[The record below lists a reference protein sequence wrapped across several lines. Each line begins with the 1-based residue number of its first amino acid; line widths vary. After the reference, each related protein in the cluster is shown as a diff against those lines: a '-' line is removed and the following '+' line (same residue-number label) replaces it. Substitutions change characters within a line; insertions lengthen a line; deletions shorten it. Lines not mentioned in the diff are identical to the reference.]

1 MVRVA
6 VLGCGVLGSKI
17 VGDLVYHGHEVRA
30 YDSNSEALDKLL
42 LRLAEDTKIL
52 RKDGL
57 LNQPNFVGGVLCMS
71 RLEEAVREADFVFE
85 AIIEDLSSKSE
96 LVAQVSHLCP
106 ATAIIGSSSMHL
118 NIDSIFERAAG
129 KDRCLGVRFLF
140 PVFTVSEVE
149 LQMTE
154 DTSPECVT
162 FVREF
167 LERMGKTAFLRAGNL
182 PLVLSEAQREY
193 RWVTRVHIFQQTA
206 RRRPPLLVPDLTHHE
221 SLERV
226 LNSELMDGLT
236 QSREKDCVVCM
247 DEERNCVLHPCHHL
261 CLCATCGK
269 MLLKR
274 QDACPICR
282 KKISSIFRI
291 FYA

>member
-17 VGDLVYHGHEVRA
+17 VGDLAYHGHEVRA
-30 YDSNSEALDKLL
+30 YDSNAESLDKLL
-42 LRLAEDTKIL
+42 LRLAEDTKVL

-57 LNQPNFVGGVLCMS
+57 LNQPSLVGTVLCMS
-71 RLEEAVREADFVFE
+71 RLEEAVRAADFVFE
-85 AIIEDLSSKSE
+85 AVVEDLSSKSE
-96 LVAQVSHLCP
+96 LLAQVSHLCP
-106 ATAIIGSSSMHL
+106 TTTIIGSSSMHL
-118 NIDSIFERAAG
+118 NVDSVFDRAAG
-129 KDRCLGVRFLF
+129 KERCIGVRFLF

-149 LQMTE
+149 LQLTE
-154 DTSPECVT
+154 VTSTDTLSRT
-162 FVREF
+162 REF

-236 QSREKDCVVCM
+236 REKDCVVCM

>member
-1 MVRVA
+1 M
-6 VLGCGVLGSKI
+6 
-17 VGDLVYHGHEVRA
+17 
-30 YDSNSEALDKLL
+30 
-42 LRLAEDTKIL
+42 
-52 RKDGL
+52 
-57 LNQPNFVGGVLCMS
+57 
-71 RLEEAVREADFVFE
+71 
-85 AIIEDLSSKSE
+85 
-96 LVAQVSHLCP
+96 
-106 ATAIIGSSSMHL
+106 
-118 NIDSIFERAAG
+118 
-129 KDRCLGVRFLF
+129 GVRFLF

-154 DTSPECVT
+154 DTSPECLKS
-162 FVREF
+162 VREF

-274 QDACPICR
+274 QDSCPICR